1 MLRDFR
7 YFGLDSN
14 VSFRVDSYSKDT
26 LQMTQLLFLIV
37 KEKKERIGEVEEEK
51 KEKNKDFQNKI
62 SLRCAFL
69 LRHCWQLKVRGND

>member
-1 MLRDFR
+1 MLFPGFLILRDFR
-7 YFGLDSN
+7 YIGLDSN

-51 KEKNKDFQNKI
+51 KEKKQGFPE
-62 SLRCAFL
+62 
-69 LRHCWQLKVRGND
+69 